1 MKLDAAESGFF
12 DLFCC
17 CANIRIIGMDGSKGI
32 NPILIMVD
40 LSGKFI
46 DMVLLTGIGG
56 DV

>member
-1 MKLDAAESGFF
+1 MKLDAAESGLF

-17 CANIRIIGMDGSKGI
+17 SADIWIIGMDGSKGI

-46 DMVLLTGIGG
+46 DMVLLMGVG
-56 DV
+56 DDV